1 MTDFPDVPDVPGVP
15 TVPRDP
21 NTPSDQPA
29 LLSSDS
35 VTVTG
40 YSNLPKWGLLLKGK
54 PAIDADSIVNF
65 EYKKDWTIA
74 DYQIEEGQFASY
86 DKVAM
91 PYDARMTFA
100 RGGSEDD
107 RADFLTQV
115 SAVVESIE
123 LYEIVTPEISY
134 ANANAAHWDYR
145 RTNINGV
152 GLIQANIYFVEIRV
166 TAAQNFSTP
175 NESPASQSDVQDP
188 GAASQ
193 VNDGA
198 IQAQPASTAQNNAL
212 KQGLEGFAD
221 AGAAGA
227 L

>member
-1 MTDFPDVPDVPGVP
+1 MTDYPNVPDVDGVP
-15 TVPRDP
+15 TVPRNPNDP
-21 NTPSDQPA
+21 IAQPE
-29 LLSSDS
+29 LLSGDS

-74 DYQIEEGQFASY
+74 DYQIEEGGFASY

-107 RADFLTQV
+107 RAEFIAQV
-115 SAVVESIE
+115 EAVVETLE
-123 LYEIVTPEISY
+123 LYQIVTPETSY
-134 ANANAAHWDYR
+134 QNANAAHYDYR

-166 TAAQNFSTP
+166 TAAQSFSSP
-175 NESPASQSDVQDP
+175 NSSPASQADTQDP

-198 IQAQPASTAQNNAL
+198 VQAQTASTAQTSAL
-212 KQGLEGFAD
+212 QQGLTGFAD
-221 AGAAGA
+221 AGASGA